1 MFVRLIGG
9 LNVGLV
15 FLFPRQEQQEGLRG
29 YDTPQD

>member
-15 FLFPRQEQQEGLRG
+15 FLFQRQAQQEGLRG
-29 YDTPQD
+29 YDTP